1 MTFQWQHQDFEEAA
15 LGVLREALGIDEA
28 LLRRLVSLGVTDLDA
43 AKDFFRPQL
52 DQLHDPFEL
61 LGMEKAVPRLLK
73 AIESEE
79 LILIY
84 GDYDADG
91 VCGVALL
98 FRFLSRLCKRKPLY
112 YAPDRIHEGYGL
124 TSQGIAYGQTNGAT
138 LMIVVDLGSN
148 QRSYIEEALEAGMET
163 IICDHHPINHIEA
176 AAMPYALIN
185 PMQPGC
191 TYPNKYLSGCA
202 VAFQLARAIAQR
214 KNIPDAKVMHL
225 IDLVAISLATD
236 ILPLV
241 GENRIM
247 AGLGIQ
253 QLSVTEHVGM
263 SALLHKLSKQKP
275 YSISDIVYGLG
286 PLINAPGRMSR
297 ATEAVKMLTCTD
309 PKEAQILAQRLS
321 SLNVQR
327 RHFDEKQSRQAQTLV
342 KEDDL
347 EPKTPLVLYKED
359 WSAGVI
365 GITAGRLS
373 DQLHRPVIVFAR
385 HTDRQ
390 YIGSARSIVGI
401 DLAEAL
407 SGCAHLVDEWGGH
420 AYAAGLKIRANK
432 LEEFRAAFT
441 EKVQAIWPET
451 NGSPVLDIIDELPF
465 ARIDAKFIR
474 VLAQFMPFGPQNR
487 SPVFYAKN
495 MIKHG
500 EIEAITSRHIKLR
513 LACTETGLSFPAII
527 FHRLDV
533 FRDLP
538 SNQPFSIAFT
548 LHDSSFV
555 KGHAVLLQLKDFE
568 VGGSLKG

>member
-1 MTFQWQHQDFEEAA
+1 MTFRWNHQVYDGAVLE
-15 LGVLREALGIDEA
+15 VLREALGIDEA
-28 LLRRLVSLGVTDLDA
+28 LVRRLVSLGIADLA
-43 AKDFFRPQL
+43 QAKAFFRPQL

-61 LGMEKAVPRLLK
+61 QDMEKAVSRLLT
-73 AIESEE
+73 AIETEE
-79 LILIY
+79 QILIL

-91 VCGVALL
+91 VCGMALL
-98 FRFLSRLCKRKPLY
+98 YRFLHRLCKRKPLY
-112 YAPDRIHEGYGL
+112 YSPDRTHEGYGL
-124 TSQGIAYGQTNGAT
+124 TSQGVAYGKEQKAT
-138 LMIVVDLGSN
+138 LLILIDLGSN
-148 QRSYIEEALEAGMET
+148 QRTHVLEASEAGMET
-163 IICDHHPINHIEA
+163 IICDHHPINHVEETA
-176 AAMPYALIN
+176 VPYALIN

-191 TYPNKYLSGCA
+191 TYPNKHLSGCA

-214 KNIPDAKVMHL
+214 KNIPDNKVMQL

-247 AGLGIQ
+247 AGIGIQ

-297 ATEAVKMLTCTD
+297 ATEAVKMLTCAD
-309 PKEAQILAQRLS
+309 PKEAQILAQRLA

-327 RHFDEKQSRQAQTLV
+327 RHFDEKQSRQAQALV
-342 KEDDL
+342 KDEDL

-365 GITAGRLS
+365 GITAGRLA

-390 YIGSARSIVGI
+390 YIGSARSIAGI
-401 DLAEAL
+401 DLAEVL
-407 SGCAHLVDEWGGH
+407 SACAHLVDEWGGH
-420 AYAAGLKIRANK
+420 AHAAGLKIRANK

-441 EKVQAIWPET
+441 EKVQAIWPEE
-451 NGSPVLDIIDELPF
+451 NSVPVLDIIDELPF
-465 ARIDAKFIR
+465 ERIDAKFLR

-487 SPVFYAKN
+487 SPVFYAKG
-495 MIKHG
+495 IVKHG

-513 LACTETGLSFPAII
+513 LACSETGISFPAIV
-527 FHRLDV
+527 FHRLEV
-533 FRDLP
+533 FRSLP
-538 SNQPFSIAFT
+538 SGQTFSIAFT
-548 LHDSSFV
+548 IHDGSFV
-555 KGHAVLLQLKDFE
+555 KGHVTMLQLKDFSI
-568 VGGSLKG
+568 G